1 MVGNNRLSKVSMGA
15 LPEKEDRHIP
25 RPQDRQMVLI
35 GVRVRRK
42 GESWFRSRITDMSLD
57 GFRLLSFV
65 KLQIGMEIWV
75 MFPGFEGRR
84 AKVVWIADHEAG
96 CAFENPLHP
105 AIFDHIIRTCDLR
118 ARG

>member
-1 MVGNNRLSKVSMGA
+1 VGNGLLSKSSMGA
-15 LPEKEDRHIP
+15 LPEKKGRHLP
-25 RPQDRQMVLI
+25 RPHDRQMVLI
-35 GVRVRRK
+35 GVRVRRR
-42 GESWFRSRITDMSLD
+42 GESWFRSRITDMSLE

-84 AKVVWIADHEAG
+84 ANVVWVAEHEAG

-105 AIFDHIIRTCDLR
+105 AIFDHIIRSCDLR
-118 ARG
+118 REG